1 MLRVEP
7 SAEQQALR
15 TEFRAYLAGIMTDE
29 VRAATQGAE
38 SGPVYRDVIRQ
49 MGRDGWLTPGWP
61 VEYGGK
67 GLDPAMQK
75 ILLEELVLAE
85 APFPFVTV
93 NTVGPALMRLGT
105 EAQKREILPRIATGE
120 LIFAIGYTEP
130 NAGSDL
136 AALQTRAVRDGD
148 DFVING
154 QKVFTS
160 GAEGAD
166 YVFLAARTDADAPKH
181 KGITIFMMDAKLP
194 GFSISP
200 IWTVGGIRTNVTYY
214 EDVRVPASMIIGEEN
229 GGWRLIAEQ
238 LNHERIGLAALT
250 YGANG
255 CFDDVVDW
263 ARGIATADGGRL
275 IDQGWV
281 QLALGECYALL
292 RAIGLMGDRV
302 GWEVSQG
309 QTRPQLASGLTVFG
323 TEGMIRAIR
332 LLLDVMG
339 AAGLVREGSPGAQL
353 RGRIERE
360 FRKCQINTF
369 GGGSAEVLRDMV
381 AQVGLGMPRAR

>member
-1 MLRVEP
+1 MHVEA
-7 SAEQQALR
+7 SAGQKALR
-15 TEFRAYLAGIMTDE
+15 AEFRAYLQGVMTEEIRQATAGNE
-29 VRAATQGAE
+29 G
-38 SGPVYRDVIRQ
+38 GPLYRQVIRQ

-61 VEYGGK
+61 VEYGGR
-67 GLDPAMQK
+67 GLDPSMQK

-85 APFPFVTV
+85 APYPFVTV

-105 EAQKREILPRIATGE
+105 EEQKREILPRIATGD

-130 NAGSDL
+130 GAGSDL
-136 AALQTRAVRDGD
+136 ASLKTRAVREGD
-148 DFVING
+148 EFVING

-166 YVFLAARTDADAPKH
+166 YVFLAARTDPSAPKH
-181 KGITIFMMDAKLP
+181 KGITIFMVDTKLP
-194 GFSISP
+194 GFSVSP

-214 EDVRVPASMIIGEEN
+214 ENIRVPASAIIGREN
-229 GGWRLIAEQ
+229 GGWQLIAEQ

-255 CFDDVVDW
+255 HFDDVVAW
-263 ARGIATADGGRL
+263 AREVKTADGGAL
-275 IDQGWV
+275 IDQPWV

-292 RAIGLMGDRV
+292 NAVKLMGDRV

-309 QTRPQLASGLTVFG
+309 ITRPELASGLKVFG
-323 TEGMIRAIR
+323 TEGMIRAMR
-332 LLLDVMG
+332 LLLDIMG
-339 AAGLVREGSPGAQL
+339 AAGLVRDGSPGAQL

-369 GGGSAEVLRDMV
+369 GGGAAEVLRDMV
-381 AQVGLGMPRAR
+381 AQIGMKMPRAAR